1 MKTYLTLSAIALAA
15 AATLSSGVVVAA
27 EPTPD
32 FTVAYNVGVTSDYR
46 VRGIKQNNSNP
57 ALQGGIDVAHKSG
70 FYVGT
75 WGSTVSDW
83 TAPNSSTNLE
93 VDYYGGYKTEV
104 AGVALD
110 LGTIYYNYPGV
121 SVSGQAPTGTVSGAN
136 FADTHE
142 VYVGATY
149 GPAALKVS
157 RVMGTNYFAATGP
170 NKSASGTMYYDLT
183 LSQEV
188 MPKLTASVHAGY
200 TNFKDTAWQTS
211 WDTTTKFSYADYSV
225 GLAYDYEG
233 YILGVKY
240 YINDAKEGTKAY
252 AAASGSTDNKNLY
265 RNGLAVSVLKAF

>member
-32 FTVAYNVGVTSDYR
+32 FTVAYNVGATSDYR

-57 ALQGGIDVAHKSG
+57 SVQGGIDIGHKSG

-83 TAPNSSTNLE
+83 TAASAASNME

-110 LGTIYYNYPGV
+110 FGTIYYNYPGV
-121 SVSGQAPTGTVSGAN
+121 SKPN
-136 FADTHE
+136 YADTHE
-142 VYVGATY
+142 VYVGAAY
-149 GPAALKVS
+149 GPAAFKVS
-157 RVMGTNYFAATGP
+157 RVMSKNYFASTGDTTQD
-170 NKSASGTMYYDLT
+170 AAGTMYYDLT

-200 TNFKDTAWQTS
+200 TDYKESALS
-211 WDTTTKFSYADYSV
+211 SSYSDSGKMSYSDYSL

-240 YINDAKEGTKAY
+240 YVNDAKGGTKDY
-252 AAASGSTDNKNLY
+252 ATKGGGTFGDLAKS
-265 RNGLAVSVLKAF
+265 GLAVSVLKAF

>member
-27 EPTPD
+27 EPTPE
-32 FTVAYNVGVTSDYR
+32 FTVAYNVGATSDYR

-57 ALQGGIDVAHKSG
+57 SVQGGIDVGHKSG

-75 WGSTVSDW
+75 WGSTVSEW
-83 TAPNSSTNLE
+83 TASNSSSNME

-110 LGTIYYNYPGV
+110 FGTIYYNYPGV
-121 SVSGQAPTGTVSGAN
+121 AKTN

-142 VYVGATY
+142 AYIGATY
-149 GPAALKVS
+149 GPAAFKVS
-157 RVMGTNYFAATGP
+157 RVLGKNYFAATDDTA
-170 NKSASGTMYYDLT
+170 KSASGTMYYDLT

-188 MPKLTASVHAGY
+188 APKLTASVHAGY
-200 TNFKDTAWQTS
+200 TDFKESAKAAGITAG
-211 WDTTTKFSYADYSV
+211 KVSYSDYNV
-225 GLAYDYEG
+225 GLSYDYEG

-240 YINDAKEGTKAY
+240 FINDSSAGTKQY
-252 AAASGSTDNKNLY
+252 ATKTTNGDLAKSGF
-265 RNGLAVSVLKAF
+265 AVSVLKAF